1 MGTSPDDII
10 SCRLTATTSAVM
22 PEYDSGIQKQH
33 SSLNRLERLV
43 EVVLKPESKNAYSIR
58 PFIERTLKQF
68 RLYSYYDETEIFLQA
83 RTIAIKKIQ
92 SGETIKNLPAYLK
105 TIAFNVIRD
114 LDKKRKN
121 QGSLVT
127 RLKIRSEIIDDKD
140 YLIPLYVTEV
150 NVKALCKAFDQLD
163 LKERQILIFREVHG
177 FSWREIGDILVARGE
192 ENKNDSKLVQ
202 RLRQKGNRA
211 LKRLRKIYH
220 SL

>member
-1 MGTSPDDII
+1 
-10 SCRLTATTSAVM
+10 
-22 PEYDSGIQKQH
+22 
-33 SSLNRLERLV
+33 
-43 EVVLKPESKNAYSIR
+43 VLKPESKDVHSIR

-83 RTIAIKKIQ
+83 RAIVIKKIK
-92 SGETIKNLPAYLK
+92 SGETIKNFPAYLK

-127 RLKIRSEIIDDKD
+127 RLKIRSEIIDDKE
-140 YLIPLYVTEV
+140 YLIPLYVTES
-150 NVKALCKAFDQLD
+150 NVKALWNAFEQLD
-163 LKERQILIFREVHG
+163 LKERQILILREVHG
-177 FSWREIGDILVARGE
+177 FSWREIGDILVTRGE
-192 ENKNDSKLVQ
+192 ENKNDPKLVQ

-211 LKRLRKIYH
+211 LKRLRKNYY